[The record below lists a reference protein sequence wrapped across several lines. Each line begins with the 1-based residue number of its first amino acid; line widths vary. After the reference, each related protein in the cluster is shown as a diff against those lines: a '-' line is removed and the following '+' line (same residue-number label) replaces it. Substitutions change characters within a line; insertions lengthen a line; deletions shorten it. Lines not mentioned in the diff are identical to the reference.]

1 MKSLIYLLLYNIVP
15 FTFVE
20 SRKIYS
26 DLAKFCSTNGFF
38 YVSLTTTNDEK
49 LLHKEAEK
57 AFIKLEKYTGAWNGN
72 HTFLI
77 WN

>member
-26 DLAKFCSTNGFF
+26 DLARFCSSNGFF
-38 YVSLTTTNDEK
+38 YISLTTTNNEN
-49 LLHKEAEK
+49 LLPKEAEK

-72 HTFLI
+72 HTFI
-77 WN
+77 SWN

>member
-38 YVSLTTTNDEK
+38 YVSLTNTDNEN
-49 LLHKEAEK
+49 LLPKEAKK